1 MDKSQLI
8 ATILSEVKDP
18 ALRERLLRQVAEEE
32 KTSDHSPSIVLS
44 ELQKLGIDPDAAKS
58 LAGFH
63 LTAGVVV
70 GYLVGGL
77 FFVGG
82 TIITLAQL
90 FGGNLFTAL
99 FAGFFAAMGVYA
111 LASTRKLSRLKSQR
125 KENR

>member
-1 MDKSQLI
+1 MEKSQLI
-8 ATILSEVKDP
+8 ATILSEVEDP

-32 KTSDHSPSIVLS
+32 KGDKDSPSIVLS

-82 TIITLAQL
+82 GLIALV
-90 FGGNLFTAL
+90 NLVAGEFLGAL
-99 FAGFFAAMGVYA
+99 LPAFFAAMGAYA
-111 LASTRKLSRLKSQR
+111 LASTRKLSRLKLQR